1 MTQMP
6 SPNSNSTSNST
17 ANSTANA
24 DSNLELSLD
33 LQTPSNF
40 LDELQGND
48 RQAAPIPKSIA
59 PLGVELFGPSDRAA
73 TLSIKRGGFWQ
84 QLSLRS
90 KATALAIMLS
100 ALPVMGV
107 GLLAERVAGEFLMAK
122 VQKSVQGEG
131 SAVVE
136 KLTSF
141 MRERY
146 GDIQI
151 MAAQDVFTDAAIRDS
166 KSALQKQVVLDEFVK
181 AYPVYDSVAVFD
193 LSGNPIAQ
201 STGKPL
207 GNHSDR
213 VYFQDAVKTKKAVIS
228 QPIKSKT
235 NGEMAV
241 YLASPVF
248 DRNTKQMIAVIR
260 SRVPVVKL
268 AEVVNASATAAG
280 KGDIVTE
287 FHIYDRGG
295 ELFLDSMDFVA
306 NPPKVDEKDEI
317 LQHHDIQE
325 LRSSVKGSNLSKIET
340 KIGAKALLT
349 YVPFTQFEDSFRG
362 DLPSLG
368 WSTVAAADRKIAL
381 KDQEQLLLTLLL
393 GTAGSTVLVALLAAW
408 IANRAVKPIAD
419 AADTVKKIGQGRLDV
434 RMNVIGQDELA
445 DLATNVNQMAE
456 QLGLL
461 NTDQRQ
467 SIERAGYLSTVASGA
482 QTLEG
487 SQFIAYFNQILEKAR
502 TLMGVDR
509 LVIYRFNDNFSGYI
523 ANEAV
528 GMGLPKALNLDIA
541 DACIP
546 EALIKAYKTGR
557 IVPTS
562 DVINAGF
569 HPEHLQLMKTLQ
581 IRANLVAPILEDGQL
596 YGLLVAHQCRE
607 VHDWTPGEISFL
619 KQLAAQTTI
628 ALLLQ
633 QVQTARQSAE
643 FSANEQRDGKELLQR
658 RALELLIEVDPVSR
672 GDLTVRAKVT
682 EDEVGTIADSYNA
695 TIESLRKI
703 VSQVQTAAGQVATTA
718 QTNGDSVQ
726 LLSKGAASQTTEVNA
741 ALSQIQKMAESTRS
755 VALNARKAETAV
767 QSAAQT
773 VQAGDEAMN
782 RTVDGILA
790 IRETVGEA
798 AKKVKRLGEAS
809 QKISKVVN
817 LIGSFA
823 NQTNLLALNASI
835 EAAHAG
841 EEGRGF
847 AVVADEVRSLARQSA
862 AATAEIEALV
872 AEIQVETNQVVA
884 AMEAGTE
891 QVVTGT
897 QLVEDARQSLN
908 KITTVSQEIS
918 GLVDLISQSAKEQS
932 LASDVVSKVMND
944 VADIAQETSTS
955 AATVSDSFGD
965 LVNVAQDL
973 QASVGR
979 FKVS

>member
-1 MTQMP
+1 
-6 SPNSNSTSNST
+6 
-17 ANSTANA
+17 
-24 DSNLELSLD
+24 
-33 LQTPSNF
+33 
-40 LDELQGND
+40 
-48 RQAAPIPKSIA
+48 
-59 PLGVELFGPSDRAA
+59 
-73 TLSIKRGGFWQ
+73 
-84 QLSLRS
+84 
-90 KATALAIMLS
+90 
-100 ALPVMGV
+100 
-107 GLLAERVAGEFLMAK
+107 
-122 VQKSVQGEG
+122 
-131 SAVVE
+131 
-136 KLTSF
+136 
-141 MRERY
+141 
-146 GDIQI
+146 
-151 MAAQDVFTDAAIRDS
+151 
-166 KSALQKQVVLDEFVK
+166 
-181 AYPVYDSVAVFD
+181 
-193 LSGNPIAQ
+193 
-201 STGKPL
+201 
-207 GNHSDR
+207 
-213 VYFQDAVKTKKAVIS
+213 
-228 QPIKSKT
+228 
-235 NGEMAV
+235 
-241 YLASPVF
+241 
-248 DRNTKQMIAVIR
+248 
-260 SRVPVVKL
+260 
-268 AEVVNASATAAG
+268 
-280 KGDIVTE
+280 
-287 FHIYDRGG
+287 
-295 ELFLDSMDFVA
+295 
-306 NPPKVDEKDEI
+306 
-317 LQHHDIQE
+317 
-325 LRSSVKGSNLSKIET
+325 
-340 KIGAKALLT
+340 
-349 YVPFTQFEDSFRG
+349 
-362 DLPSLG
+362 
-368 WSTVAAADRKIAL
+368 
-381 KDQEQLLLTLLL
+381 
-393 GTAGSTVLVALLAAW
+393 
-408 IANRAVKPIAD
+408 
-419 AADTVKKIGQGRLDV
+419 
-434 RMNVIGQDELA
+434 
-445 DLATNVNQMAE
+445 
-456 QLGLL
+456 
-461 NTDQRQ
+461 
-467 SIERAGYLSTVASGA
+467 
-482 QTLEG
+482 
-487 SQFIAYFNQILEKAR
+487 
-502 TLMGVDR
+502 LMGVDR
-509 LVIYRFNDNFSGYI
+509 LVIYRFNDDFSGYI

-528 GMGLPKALNLDIA
+528 GMGFPKALNMDIT

-546 EALIKAYKTGR
+546 EALINGYKTGR

-562 DVINAGF
+562 DVLSAKF
-569 HPEHLQLMKTLQ
+569 HPDHLRLMERLAIK
-581 IRANLVAPILEDGQL
+581 ANLVAPILEDGNL
-596 YGLLVAHQCRE
+596 YGLLVAHHCRE
-607 VHDWTPGEISFL
+607 IHDWTPGEISFI
-619 KQLAAQTTI
+619 KQLAGQTTI

-633 QVQTARQSAE
+633 QVQSARQSAE
-643 FSANEQRDGKELLQR
+643 SSATEQRAGKELLQR
-658 RALELLIEVDPVSR
+658 RALELLIEVDPVSK

-741 ALSQIQKMAESTRS
+741 ALGQIQKMAESTRS

-767 QSAAQT
+767 QSAAET

>member
-6 SPNSNSTSNST
+6 SKNSNSAS
-17 ANSTANA
+17 
-24 DSNLELSLD
+24 DSDAKLELPLD

-48 RQAAPIPKSIA
+48 RKAAPIPTSIA

-73 TLSIKRGGFWQ
+73 SLPIKQNGFWQ

-90 KATALAIMLS
+90 KATALAVMMS
-100 ALPVMGV
+100 ALPVMGIGFV
-107 GLLAERVAGEFLMAK
+107 AQQLAGNALLEKVKATTQVEGAG
-122 VQKSVQGEG
+122 
-131 SAVVE
+131 VVE
-136 KLTSF
+136 KLSSF

-146 GDIQI
+146 GDIQV
-151 MAAQDVFTDAAIRDS
+151 MADQALFTDPAYRDTS
-166 KSALQKQVVLDEFVK
+166 SLTQKQAVLDTFIK
-181 AYPVYDSVAVFD
+181 AYPVYGNIAIFD
-193 LSGNPIAQ
+193 LNGDVVVQSSGN
-201 STGKPL
+201 SLK
-207 GNHSDR
+207 NHRDR
-213 VYFQDAVKTKKAVIS
+213 DYFQAVLKTKKPHIS
-228 QPIKSKT
+228 QPIESKT
-235 NGEMAV
+235 TGEVSIYVA
-241 YLASPVF
+241 APVI
-248 DRNTKQMIAVIR
+248 DKNTKQMTGIIR
-260 SRVPVVKL
+260 SRIPVKNL
-268 AEVVNASATAAG
+268 ADVVNATSTAQG
-280 KGDIVTE
+280 KESIAE
-287 FHIYDRGG
+287 FHLYDRDGK
-295 ELFLDSMDFVA
+295 LFLDSDDFVA
-306 NPPKVDEKDEI
+306 NLAKEDEKEAE
-317 LQHHDIQE
+317 LQHNAIE
-325 LRSSVKGSNLSKIET
+325 SLRASVKGQNST
-340 KIGAKALLT
+340 KILTSLTAVDLLT
-349 YVPFTQFEDSFRG
+349 YVPFNQFEDRFRG
-362 DLPSLG
+362 ELPPLG
-368 WSTVAAADRKIAL
+368 WSTVVSTQRKVAL
-381 KDQEQLLLTLLL
+381 KDQEQLLLSLLL
-393 GTAGSTVLVALLAAW
+393 GTALSTLAVALLAAW
-408 IANRAVKPIAD
+408 IANRAVKPVAD
-419 AADTVKKIGQGRLDV
+419 AAATVKQIGQGRLDI
-434 RMNVIGQDELA
+434 RMNVSGQDELA
-445 DLATNVNQMAE
+445 DLATNVNTMAE

-467 SIERAGYLSTVASGA
+467 SIERAGFLSTVAAGA
-482 QTLEG
+482 QTLED
-487 SQFIAYFNQILEKAR
+487 SQFIGYFNQILEKAR
-502 TLMGVDR
+502 NLMEVDR
-509 LVIYRFNDNFSGYI
+509 LVIYRFNDDFSGYI
-523 ANEAV
+523 SNEAV
-528 GMGLPKALNLDIA
+528 GMGFPKALNMDIA

-546 EALIKAYKTGR
+546 EALINGYKTGR

-562 DVINAGF
+562 DVFNAKF
-569 HPEHLQLMKTLQ
+569 HPEHMQLMKTLQ
-581 IRANLVAPILEDGQL
+581 IKANLVVPILEDGQL
-596 YGLLVAHQCRE
+596 YGLLVAHHCRE
-607 VHDWTPGEISFL
+607 IHDWTPGEISFL
-619 KQLAAQTTI
+619 KQLAGQTTI

-643 FSANEQRDGKELLQR
+643 SSATEQRAGKELLQR
-658 RALELLIEVDPVSR
+658 RALELLIEVDPVSK

-703 VSQVQTAAGQVATTA
+703 VSQVQAAAGQVASTA

-726 LLSKGAASQTTEVNA
+726 ALSKGAASQTEEVNA
-741 ALSQIQKMAESTRS
+741 ALDQIEKMAESTRS

-767 QSAAQT
+767 QSAAET

-817 LIGSFA
+817 LIGTFA

-862 AATAEIEALV
+862 QATAEIEALV

-897 QLVEDARQSLN
+897 QLVEDARLSLN

-944 VADIAQETSTS
+944 VANIAQETSTS
-955 AATVSDSFGD
+955 ATTVSDSFGD
-965 LVNVAQDL
+965 LVTVAQGL

>member
-6 SPNSNSTSNST
+6 SKN
-17 ANSTANA
+17 ANSISDS
-24 DSNLELSLD
+24 DSNLELPLD

-40 LDELQGND
+40 LDELQND
-48 RQAAPIPKSIA
+48 QQAAPIPTSIA
-59 PLGVELFGPSDRAA
+59 PVGVDLFGPTDRAA
-73 TLSIKRGGFWQ
+73 TLPIKRDGFWQ

-107 GLLAERVAGEFLMAK
+107 GFVSQQVAGNALLEKAQTTTQAEASGL
-122 VQKSVQGEG
+122 
-131 SAVVE
+131 VE
-136 KLTSF
+136 KLSYF

-151 MAAQDVFTDAAIRDS
+151 MADQPTLTEPAFRDTTS
-166 KSALQKQVVLDEFVK
+166 LAQKQAVLDGFVK
-181 AYPVYDSVAVFD
+181 AYPVYDSIAAFD
-193 LSGNPIAQ
+193 LNGDVIVQ
-201 STGKPL
+201 STGKAL
-207 GNHSDR
+207 DNHRDR
-213 VYFQDAVKTKKAVIS
+213 LYFQEAVKTKKPVIS
-228 QPIKSKT
+228 QPQASKSS
-235 NGEMAV
+235 GQASIHV
-241 YLASPVF
+241 ASPIV
-248 DRNTKQMIAVIR
+248 DRSTKQIIGVVRARI
-260 SRVPVVKL
+260 PVKAL
-268 AEVVNASATAAG
+268 ADVVNATSTAQGEQNVA
-280 KGDIVTE
+280 E
-287 FHIYDRGG
+287 FHLYDRDGK
-295 ELFLDSMDFVA
+295 LFLDSDDFAVT
-306 NPPKVDEKDEI
+306 PEKEEAKTAE
-317 LQHHDIQE
+317 LQHNAIE
-325 LRSSVKGSNLSKIET
+325 SLRASVKGQAGNKSLSSLT
-340 KIGAKALLT
+340 AVDLLA
-349 YVPFTQFEDSFRG
+349 YVPFSQFEDSFRG
-362 DLPSLG
+362 QLPPLG
-368 WSTVAAADRKIAL
+368 WSTVVANPRKVVL

-393 GTAGSTVLVALLAAW
+393 GTALSTLAVAALAAW
-408 IANRAVKPIAD
+408 IANRAVKPISD
-419 AADTVKKIGQGRLDV
+419 AADTVKKIGQGRLDI
-434 RMNVIGQDELA
+434 RMDVLGQDELA
-445 DLATNVNQMAE
+445 DLAANVNTMAE

-467 SIERAGYLSTVASGA
+467 SIERAGFLSTVAAGA

-487 SQFIAYFNQILEKAR
+487 TQFIGYFNQILEKAR
-502 TLMGVDR
+502 NLMGVDR
-509 LVIYRFNDNFSGYI
+509 LVIYRFNENYSGYI

-528 GMGLPKALNLDIA
+528 GMGLPKALNMDIA

-546 EALIKAYKTGR
+546 QALIDGYKTGR

-562 DVINAGF
+562 DVFNAKF
-569 HPEHLQLMKTLQ
+569 HPEHLQLMQTLQ

-596 YGLLVAHQCRE
+596 YGLLVAHHCRE
-607 VHDWTPGEISFL
+607 THDWTPGEISFI
-619 KQLAAQTTI
+619 KQLAGQTTI

-643 FSANEQRDGKELLQR
+643 SSATEQRAGKELLQR
-658 RALELLIEVDPVSR
+658 RALELLMEVDPVSK

-703 VSQVQTAAGQVATTA
+703 VTQVQTAAGQVASTA

-726 LLSKGAASQTTEVNA
+726 LLSKGAAAQTTEVNT

-755 VALNARKAETAV
+755 VALNAQKAETAV

-932 LASDVVSKVMND
+932 LASDVVSKSMND
-944 VADIAQETSTS
+944 MADMAQETSTS

-965 LVNVAQDL
+965 LVSVAQGL
-973 QASVGR
+973 QASVGQ

>member
-6 SPNSNSTSNST
+6 SKNPNATSDSDSTVELP
-17 ANSTANA
+17 
-24 DSNLELSLD
+24 LEF
-33 LQTPSNF
+33 QTPTNF
-40 LDELQGND
+40 LDELQGSD
-48 RQAAPIPKSIA
+48 RQAAPIPQSIA
-59 PLGVELFGPSDRAA
+59 PLNVDLFAPTDRAA
-73 TLSIKRGGFWQ
+73 QSSNKAGGFWQ
-84 QLSLRS
+84 QMSLRS
-90 KATALAIMLS
+90 KATTLAVLMS
-100 ALPVMGV
+100 ALPVMGIGFV
-107 GLLAERVAGEFLMAK
+107 AQNLAGNALLERGLIAEQAEASNL
-122 VQKSVQGEG
+122 
-131 SAVVE
+131 VE
-136 KLTSF
+136 KLSSF

-151 MAAQDVFTDAAIRDS
+151 IADQSILTDSAIRDS
-166 KSALQKQVVLDEFVK
+166 SSQAQKQAVLDGFVK
-181 AYPVYDSVAVFD
+181 AYPVYDSIAAFD
-193 LSGNPIAQ
+193 LNGNVIAQ
-201 STGKPL
+201 STGQAV
-207 GNHSDR
+207 GNHRDR
-213 VYFQDAVKTKKAVIS
+213 DYFQAALKEKKAIIS
-228 QPIKSKT
+228 QPQESKSSGQT
-235 NGEMAV
+235 AIYV
-241 YLASPVF
+241 ASPIV
-248 DRNTKQMIAVIR
+248 DRSSKQIIGVIR
-260 SRVPVVKL
+260 TRIPVKAL
-268 AEVVNASATAAG
+268 AELANASGTAQG
-280 KGDIVTE
+280 KANVAE
-287 FHIYDRGG
+287 FHLYDRDGKI
-295 ELFLDSMDFVA
+295 FLDSDDFVV
-306 NPPKVDEKDEI
+306 NPKQEDQKAAEA
-317 LQHHDIQE
+317 QHNAIE
-325 LRSSVKGSNLSKIET
+325 SLRASVKGQDDSKSRT
-340 KIGAKALLT
+340 SVTDVDLLA

-362 DLPSLG
+362 QLPPLG
-368 WSTVAAADRKIAL
+368 WSTVVSTPRKVVL
-381 KDQEQLLLTLLL
+381 KDKEELLLVLLL
-393 GTAGSTVLVALLAAW
+393 GTAASTVAVALVAAW
-408 IANRAVKPIAD
+408 IANRAVKPVAD
-419 AADTVKKIGQGRLDV
+419 AAETVKQIGQGRLDV
-434 RMNVIGQDELA
+434 RMAVAGQDELA
-445 DLATNVNQMAE
+445 QLAGNVNTMAE

-461 NTDQRQ
+461 NTEQRQ
-467 SIERAGYLSTVASGA
+467 SIERAGFLSTVAAGA
-482 QTLEG
+482 QALEG
-487 SQFIAYFNQILEKAR
+487 SQFIGYFNGILEKAR
-502 TLMGVDR
+502 NLMGVDR
-509 LVIYRFNDNFSGYI
+509 VVIYRFKENFSGYI

-528 GMGLPKALNLDIA
+528 APDWPKAQNMDIA

-546 EALIKAYKTGR
+546 QALIDAYKTGR

-562 DVINAGF
+562 DVFNANF

-581 IRANLVAPILEDGQL
+581 IKANLVAPILEDGQL
-596 YGLLVAHQCRE
+596 YGLLVAHHCATTHE
-607 VHDWTPGEISFL
+607 WTPGEISFM
-619 KQLAAQTTI
+619 KQLAGQTTI

-633 QVQTARQSAE
+633 QVQSARQAAEISAV
-643 FSANEQRDGKELLQR
+643 EQRGAKELLQR
-658 RALELLIEVDPVSR
+658 RALELLMEVDPVSK

-703 VSQVQTAAGQVATTA
+703 VTQVQAAAGQVASTA

-726 LLSKGAASQTTEVNA
+726 ALSKGAASQSDEVTI
-741 ALSQIQKMAESTRS
+741 ALGQIQKMAESTRS

-767 QSAAQT
+767 QSAAET

-817 LIGSFA
+817 LIGTFA

-862 AATAEIEALV
+862 QATAEIEALV

-897 QLVEDARQSLN
+897 QLVEDARLSLN

-918 GLVDLISQSAKEQS
+918 SLVDLISQSAKEQS

-955 AATVSDSFGD
+955 ATTVSDSFGD
-965 LVNVAQDL
+965 LVNVAQEL

>member
-6 SPNSNSTSNST
+6 SKKPNSISDV
-17 ANSTANA
+17 
-24 DSNLELSLD
+24 DSNLELPLD

-40 LDELQGND
+40 LNELQGND
-48 RQAAPIPKSIA
+48 RQAAPIPASIA
-59 PLGVELFGPSDRAA
+59 PVGVDLFGPSNRAA
-73 TLSIKRGGFWQ
+73 SLSGKRDGFWQ

-90 KATALAIMLS
+90 KATILAVMMS

-107 GLLAERVAGEFLMAK
+107 GFVAEQLAGNALLEKAK
-122 VQKSVQGEG
+122 TTIQAEG
-131 SAVVE
+131 SGVVE
-136 KLTSF
+136 KLSSF

-151 MAAQDVFTDAAIRDS
+151 MADQAVLADPAFRDTTS
-166 KSALQKQVVLDEFVK
+166 PAQKQVVLNGFVK
-181 AYPVYDSVAVFD
+181 AYPVYDSIAAFD
-193 LSGNPIAQ
+193 LNGDVIAQ
-201 STGKPL
+201 STGQAL
-207 GNHSDR
+207 DNHRDR
-213 VYFQDAVKTKKAVIS
+213 SYFQEAIKTKKAVIS
-228 QPIKSKT
+228 QPIASKSS
-235 NGEMAV
+235 GQFSI
-241 YLASPVF
+241 YLASPIV
-248 DRNTKQMIAVIR
+248 DRSTKQITGVIR
-260 SRVPVVKL
+260 ARVPVKAI
-268 AEVVNASATAAG
+268 AEVVNAAATAQEKEG
-280 KGDIVTE
+280 VSE
-287 FHIYDRGG
+287 FHVYDRDGK
-295 ELFLDSMDFVA
+295 LFLDSDDFA
-306 NPPKVDEKDEI
+306 ASSEPENAKEAE
-317 LQHHDIQE
+317 LQHNAIE
-325 LRSSVKGSNLSKIET
+325 SLRASVKGQAGNKSFSSVT
-340 KIGAKALLT
+340 DVDLLA
-349 YVPFTQFEDSFRG
+349 YVPFTQFEDGFRG
-362 DLPSLG
+362 QLPPLN
-368 WSTVAAADRKIAL
+368 WSTVVASPRKVVL
-381 KDQEQLLLTLLL
+381 KDAEQLLLTLLL
-393 GTAGSTVLVALLAAW
+393 GTALSTLAVAALAAW

-419 AADTVKKIGQGRLDV
+419 AADTVKQIGQGRLDV
-434 RMNVIGQDELA
+434 RMDVLGQDELA
-445 DLATNVNQMAE
+445 DLATNVNTMAE

-467 SIERAGYLSTVASGA
+467 SIDRAAYLSTVAAGA
-482 QTLEG
+482 QTLED
-487 SQFIAYFNQILEKAR
+487 SQFIGYFNEVLEKAR

-528 GMGLPKALNLDIA
+528 GIGLPKALNMDIA

-546 EALIKAYKTGR
+546 EALINAYKTGR
-557 IVPTS
+557 VVPTS
-562 DVINAGF
+562 DVSSANF

-581 IRANLVAPILEDGQL
+581 IKANLVVPILEDGRL
-596 YGLLVAHQCRE
+596 YGLLVAHHCRE
-607 VHDWTPGEISFL
+607 THIWTPGEISFI
-619 KQLAAQTTI
+619 KQLAGQTTI

-643 FSANEQRDGKELLQR
+643 SSATEQRAGKELLQR
-658 RALELLIEVDPVSR
+658 RALELLIEVDPVSK

-703 VSQVQTAAGQVATTA
+703 VSQVQAAAGQVATTA

-726 LLSKGAASQTTEVNA
+726 LLSKGAASQTSEVNA
-741 ALSQIQKMAESTRS
+741 ALGQIQKMAESTRS

-767 QSAAQT
+767 QSAAET
-773 VQAGDEAMN
+773 VQAGDAAMN

-872 AEIQVETNQVVA
+872 AEIQVETNQVVS

-897 QLVEDARQSLN
+897 QLVEDARLSLN

-918 GLVDLISQSAKEQS
+918 SLVDLISQSAQEQS
-932 LASDVVSKVMND
+932 LASDVVSKAMND
-944 VADIAQETSTS
+944 MADMAQESSTS
-955 AATVSDSFGD
+955 ATTVSASFGD
-965 LVNVAQDL
+965 LVNVAQEL

-979 FKVS
+979 FKVR